1 MTADKKTEFASR
13 LRNGDYLTAPGV
25 FDLVSARIADR
36 MGFPALYMTGYGVVA
51 SSFGLPDAGLASY
64 TEMVDRVKTI
74 AAGTLTPLIADGDTG
89 YGGLLNVQRTVRGY
103 EQAGAVAIQL
113 EDQKIPKKCGH
124 TPNRRVIPVDDMV
137 AKIRVAVAARES
149 ENFLVIART
158 DARTQYGLAEAIGRG
173 QAFAKAGADVVF
185 VEAPESV
192 DEMIEICREIDG
204 PLMANMVNGGKTP
217 ILSAEELKD
226 LGYQIVIFPGTA
238 LLAAGSAV
246 QSVYQHLK
254 ATGSSRGLPTP
265 LYDFEEFNRLMGFE
279 EVWAFEKKWTDPS
292 GSQWAL

>member
-25 FDLVSARIADR
+25 FDLISARIADR

-217 ILSAEELKD
+217 LLSAEKLKD

-265 LYDFEEFNRLMGFE
+265 LYDFEEFSRLMGFE
-279 EVWAFEKKWTDPS
+279 EVWAFEKKWMDPS
-292 GSQWAL
+292 

>member
-89 YGGLLNVQRTVRGY
+89 YGDLLNVQRTVRGY

-217 ILSAEELKD
+217 LLSAEELKD

-265 LYDFEEFNRLMGFE
+265 LYDFEEFSRLMGFE

-292 GSQWAL
+292 

>member
-217 ILSAEELKD
+217 LLSAEELKD

-265 LYDFEEFNRLMGFE
+265 LYDFEEFSRLMGFE
-279 EVWAFEKKWTDPS
+279 EVWAFEKKWMDPS
-292 GSQWAL
+292 

>member
-217 ILSAEELKD
+217 LLSAEKLKD

-265 LYDFEEFNRLMGFE
+265 LYDFEEFSRLMGFE
-279 EVWAFEKKWTDPS
+279 EVWAFEKKWMDPS
-292 GSQWAL
+292 

>member
-25 FDLVSARIADR
+25 FDLISARIADR

-217 ILSAEELKD
+217 LLSAEKLKD

-292 GSQWAL
+292 

>member
-25 FDLVSARIADR
+25 FALISARIADR

-137 AKIRVAVAARES
+137 AKIRVAVAARKS

-217 ILSAEELKD
+217 LLSAEELKD

-238 LLAAGSAV
+238 FLAAGRAV

-292 GSQWAL
+292 

>member
-25 FDLVSARIADR
+25 FDLISARIADR

-217 ILSAEELKD
+217 LLSAEELKD
-226 LGYQIVIFPGTA
+226 FGYQIVIFPGTA

-265 LYDFEEFNRLMGFE
+265 LYDFEEFSRLMGFE
-279 EVWAFEKKWTDPS
+279 EVWAFEKKWMDPS
-292 GSQWAL
+292 

>member
-25 FDLVSARIADR
+25 FDLISARIADR

-103 EQAGAVAIQL
+103 EQAGAVALQL

-217 ILSAEELKD
+217 LLSAEELKD

-265 LYDFEEFNRLMGFE
+265 LYDFEEFSRLMGFE

-292 GSQWAL
+292 

>member
-25 FDLVSARIADR
+25 FDLISARIADR

-113 EDQKIPKKCGH
+113 EDQKLPKKCGH

-217 ILSAEELKD
+217 LLSAEELKD

-238 LLAAGSAV
+238 FLAAGSAV

-292 GSQWAL
+292 

>member
-25 FDLVSARIADR
+25 FDLISARIADR

-217 ILSAEELKD
+217 LLSAEKLKD

-238 LLAAGSAV
+238 FLAAGSAV

-279 EVWAFEKKWTDPS
+279 EGGAFEKKWTDPS
-292 GSQWAL
+292 

>member
-217 ILSAEELKD
+217 LLSAEELKD

-238 LLAAGSAV
+238 FLAAGSAV

-265 LYDFEEFNRLMGFE
+265 LYDFEEFSRLMGFE

-292 GSQWAL
+292 

>member
-25 FDLVSARIADR
+25 FDLISARIADR

-217 ILSAEELKD
+217 LLSAEELKD

-238 LLAAGSAV
+238 FLAAGSAV

-265 LYDFEEFNRLMGFE
+265 LYDFEEFSRLMGFE

-292 GSQWAL
+292 

>member
-25 FDLVSARIADR
+25 FDLISARIADR

-124 TPNRRVIPVDDMV
+124 TPNRRVIPVDDMA
-137 AKIRVAVAARES
+137 AKIRVAVSARES

-217 ILSAEELKD
+217 LLSAEELKD
-226 LGYQIVIFPGTA
+226 FGYQIVIFPGTA
-238 LLAAGSAV
+238 FLAAGRAV

-292 GSQWAL
+292 

>member
-13 LRNGDYLTAPGV
+13 LRNGDYLTVPGV
-25 FDLVSARIADR
+25 FDLISARIADR

-158 DARTQYGLAEAIGRG
+158 DARTHYGLAEAIGRG

-265 LYDFEEFNRLMGFE
+265 LYDFEEFSRLMGFE

-292 GSQWAL
+292 

>member
-13 LRNGDYLTAPGV
+13 LRNGDYLTVPGV

-217 ILSAEELKD
+217 LLSAEELKD

-238 LLAAGSAV
+238 FLAAGSAV

-265 LYDFEEFNRLMGFE
+265 LYDFEEFSRLMGFE

-292 GSQWAL
+292 

>member
-1 MTADKKTEFASR
+1 MTADKKTEFVSR

-217 ILSAEELKD
+217 LLSAEELKD

-238 LLAAGSAV
+238 FLAAGRAV

-292 GSQWAL
+292 

>member
-13 LRNGDYLTAPGV
+13 LRNGDYLTVPGV

-173 QAFAKAGADVVF
+173 QAFATAGADVVF

-217 ILSAEELKD
+217 LLSAEELKD

-238 LLAAGSAV
+238 LLAVGSAV

-265 LYDFEEFNRLMGFE
+265 LYDFEEFSRLMGFE
-279 EVWAFEKKWTDPS
+279 EVWAFEKKWMDPS
-292 GSQWAL
+292 

>member
-25 FDLVSARIADR
+25 FDLISARIADR

-217 ILSAEELKD
+217 LLSAEELKD

-238 LLAAGSAV
+238 FLAAGSAV

-265 LYDFEEFNRLMGFE
+265 LYDFEEFSRLMGFE
-279 EVWAFEKKWTDPS
+279 EVWAFEKKWMDPS
-292 GSQWAL
+292 

>member
-1 MTADKKTEFASR
+1 MTADKKTEFARR
-13 LRNGDYLTAPGV
+13 LRNGDYLTVPGV
-25 FDLVSARIADR
+25 FDLISARIADR

-265 LYDFEEFNRLMGFE
+265 LYDFEEFSRLMGFE
-279 EVWAFEKKWTDPS
+279 EVWAFEKKWMDPS
-292 GSQWAL
+292 

>member
-25 FDLVSARIADR
+25 FDLISARIADR
-36 MGFPALYMTGYGVVA
+36 MEFPALYMTGYGVVA

-89 YGGLLNVQRTVRGY
+89 YGDLLNVQRTVRGY

-217 ILSAEELKD
+217 LLSAEELKD

-238 LLAAGSAV
+238 FLAAGSAV

-292 GSQWAL
+292 

>member
-13 LRNGDYLTAPGV
+13 LRNGDYLTTPGV
-25 FDLVSARIADR
+25 FDLISARIADR

-217 ILSAEELKD
+217 LLSAEELKD

-265 LYDFEEFNRLMGFE
+265 LYDFEEFSRLMGFE

-292 GSQWAL
+292 

>member
-217 ILSAEELKD
+217 LLSAEELKD

-279 EVWAFEKKWTDPS
+279 EVWAFEKKWMDPS
-292 GSQWAL
+292 

>member
-13 LRNGDYLTAPGV
+13 LRNGDYLTVPGV

-217 ILSAEELKD
+217 LLSAEELKD

-254 ATGSSRGLPTP
+254 ATGSSCGLPTP
-265 LYDFEEFNRLMGFE
+265 LYDFEEFSRLMGFE

-292 GSQWAL
+292 

>member
-89 YGGLLNVQRTVRGY
+89 YGGLLNVQRTVHGY

-217 ILSAEELKD
+217 LLSAEELKD

-265 LYDFEEFNRLMGFE
+265 LYDFEEFSRLMGFE

-292 GSQWAL
+292 

>member
-25 FDLVSARIADR
+25 FDLISARIADR

-124 TPNRRVIPVDDMV
+124 TPNRRVIPVDDMA

-192 DEMIEICREIDG
+192 DEMIVICREIDG

-217 ILSAEELKD
+217 LLSAEELKD

-238 LLAAGSAV
+238 FLAAGSAV

-279 EVWAFEKKWTDPS
+279 EVWAFEKKWMDPS
-292 GSQWAL
+292 

>member
-1 MTADKKTEFASR
+1 MTDDKKTEFASR

-25 FDLVSARIADR
+25 FDLISARIADR

-89 YGGLLNVQRTVRGY
+89 YGDLLNVQRTVRGY

-217 ILSAEELKD
+217 LLSAEELKD

-238 LLAAGSAV
+238 FLAAGSAV

-292 GSQWAL
+292 

>member
-25 FDLVSARIADR
+25 FDLISARIADR
-36 MGFPALYMTGYGVVA
+36 MEFPALYMTGYGVVA

-74 AAGTLTPLIADGDTG
+74 AASTLTPLIADGDTG
-89 YGGLLNVQRTVRGY
+89 YGDLLNVQRTVRGY

-217 ILSAEELKD
+217 LLSAEELKD

-238 LLAAGSAV
+238 FLAAGSAV

-292 GSQWAL
+292 

>member
-25 FDLVSARIADR
+25 FDLISARIADR

-217 ILSAEELKD
+217 LLSAEKLKD
-226 LGYQIVIFPGTA
+226 LGYQLVIFPGTA
-238 LLAAGSAV
+238 FLAAGSAV
-246 QSVYQHLK
+246 QSVSQHLK
-254 ATGSSRGLPTP
+254 ETGSSRGLPTP
-265 LYDFEEFNRLMGFE
+265 LYDFEEFSRLMGFE

-292 GSQWAL
+292 

>member
-25 FDLVSARIADR
+25 FDLISARIADR

-217 ILSAEELKD
+217 LLSAEELKD

-265 LYDFEEFNRLMGFE
+265 LYDFEEFSRLMGFE

-292 GSQWAL
+292 

>member
-13 LRNGDYLTAPGV
+13 LRNGDYLTVPGV

-265 LYDFEEFNRLMGFE
+265 LYDFEEFSRLMGFE
-279 EVWAFEKKWTDPS
+279 EVWAFEKKWMDPS
-292 GSQWAL
+292 

>member
-217 ILSAEELKD
+217 LLSAEELKD

-238 LLAAGSAV
+238 FLAAGSAV

-265 LYDFEEFNRLMGFE
+265 LYDFEEFSRLMGFE
-279 EVWAFEKKWTDPS
+279 EVWAFEKKWMDPS
-292 GSQWAL
+292 

>member
-25 FDLVSARIADR
+25 FDLISARIADR

-89 YGGLLNVQRTVRGY
+89 YGGLLNEQRTVRGY

-217 ILSAEELKD
+217 LLSAEELKD

-238 LLAAGSAV
+238 FLAAGSAV

-292 GSQWAL
+292 

>member
-25 FDLVSARIADR
+25 FDLISARIADR

-217 ILSAEELKD
+217 LLSAEELKD

-265 LYDFEEFNRLMGFE
+265 LYDFEEFSRLMGFE
-279 EVWAFEKKWTDPS
+279 EVWAFEKKWMDPS
-292 GSQWAL
+292 

>member
-13 LRNGDYLTAPGV
+13 LRNGDYLTVPGV

-217 ILSAEELKD
+217 LLSAEELKD

-238 LLAAGSAV
+238 FLAAGSAV

-265 LYDFEEFNRLMGFE
+265 LYDFEEFSRLMGFE
-279 EVWAFEKKWTDPS
+279 EVWAFEKKWMDPS
-292 GSQWAL
+292 

>member
-25 FDLVSARIADR
+25 FDLISARIADR

-74 AAGTLTPLIADGDTG
+74 AASTLTPLIADGDTG
-89 YGGLLNVQRTVRGY
+89 YGDLLNVQRTVRGY

-217 ILSAEELKD
+217 LLSAEELKD

-238 LLAAGSAV
+238 FLAAGSAV

-292 GSQWAL
+292 

>member
-25 FDLVSARIADR
+25 FDLISARIADR

-217 ILSAEELKD
+217 LLSAEELKD

-238 LLAAGSAV
+238 FLAAGSAV

-292 GSQWAL
+292 TG